1 MRVFFDSSA
10 FAKRYIRETGT
21 EAVLAW
27 CERATE
33 VGLSGI
39 ALPEIVSAF
48 CRLRR
53 EGRITAEQYHGL
65 KSLLF
70 SDIEDIALCD
80 LNPGVLRQ
88 AVWSLENDVLRGMD
102 AIHIGSATVLKA
114 EVFVSADKRQCEAA
128 AHAGL
133 QVEQV

>member
-27 CERATE
+27 CERATQ

-53 EGRITAEQYHGL
+53 EGRITAEQYRQL
-65 KSLLF
+65 KALLL
-70 SDIEDIALCD
+70 SDIEDIAVCD
-80 LNPGVLRQ
+80 LTPGVLRQ

-128 AHAGL
+128 SHAGL